1 MIDYLNGLNE
11 RQKEA
16 VLQLD
21 GPLMIVAGAGS
32 GKTKVLTTR
41 IAHLMAQGVDAFNIL
56 ALTFTN
62 KAAKEMKER
71 VEHILGNHEARNL
84 YIGTFHSVFARILRS
99 EAAKIGYPNNFTIYD
114 TDDAKSVVKTVINE
128 LNLDDKHYKPST
140 VYNRISSAKNA
151 LVGPEE
157 YKTDWHIQQEDM
169 RSNRPAIAQI
179 FDAYAKRCFK
189 NGAMDFDDL
198 LIKFYELLK
207 NFPDA
212 LSKYQRK
219 FKYIMIDEYQDTNPA
234 QYEIIKLLGAMHENV
249 CVVGD
254 DAQSIYSFR
263 GATIENILLF
273 QKDYDNVH
281 LVKLE
286 QNYRSTKNI
295 LSVANEVI
303 SNNKGQIEK
312 TLFTENTEGEKI
324 RLVRTMTDNEEGK
337 FVADTIQEQKLR
349 NHYRN
354 KDFAIL
360 YRTNAQSRAFE
371 ESLRRMAIPYIIYG
385 GISFYQRKEIKDF
398 IAYLRLI
405 VNPRDE
411 EALKRIINFP
421 ARGIG
426 KTTIDKCVLLANEK
440 NISMWE
446 VLVNA
451 QQFGFKAGTL
461 EAIDGFVTMIKS
473 FASMLTK
480 NNAYDV
486 AVHVGKQTNIV
497 KELFNDKSTEGL
509 QRYENIQELLNSIK
523 EWVDDTA
530 NRQQIDEDGIV
541 IVESSPTQTLPEGEG
556 LTNTQSRLFND
567 SNNLLDASTGEI
579 SLEAASPT
587 GGRQGVGAIDLGSY
601 LQQITLL
608 TDADDKDPNA
618 DSVKLMTIHAAKGL
632 EFECVFAAGLE
643 EMLFPNAMS
652 INTREELEEER
663 RLFYVVITRAKKK
676 LWITYA
682 NTRYKFGQIVQNEPS
697 RFLDELPEAQ
707 MDKSFAGGGMRNQ
720 GSSFGGG
727 SAFDRMKGWGNKGND
742 YSDAARAEKM
752 YGAVP
757 SSQKKTTTSS
767 LITPAR
773 NQTIEHKPTPDFV
786 ASDTSNLQEGQKVEH
801 QKFGFGIVAK
811 MEGSAHNPIATVKFE
826 LNGEKKIM
834 LNYAKLRIVE

>member
-1 MIDYLNGLNE
+1 MIDYLKGLNE

-16 VLQLD
+16 VLHIE
-21 GPLMIVAGAGS
+21 GALMIVAGAGS

-84 YIGTFHSVFARILRS
+84 YIGTFHSVFARILRG
-99 EAAKIGYPNNFTIYD
+99 EANKIGYPNNFTIYD
-114 TDDAKSVVKTVINE
+114 TDDAKSVIKTVINE
-128 LNLDDKHYKPST
+128 MNLDDKHYKPST
-140 VYNRISSAKNA
+140 VYNRISSAKNS
-151 LVGPEE
+151 LVNAEE
-157 YKTDWHIQQEDM
+157 YKNDWHIQQEDM
-169 RSNRPAIAQI
+169 RANRPAIAQI
-179 FDAYAKRCFK
+179 YDAYVKRCFK

-198 LIKFYELLK
+198 LLKFYELLK
-207 NFPDA
+207 NVPES
-212 LSKYQRK
+212 LSKYQRR

-263 GATIENILLF
+263 GATIENILQF

-281 LVKLE
+281 VVKLE

-295 LSVANEVI
+295 LNVANEVI
-303 SNNKGQIEK
+303 ANNKGQIEK
-312 TLFTENTEGEKI
+312 TLFTENSDGEKI
-324 RLVRTMTDNEEGK
+324 RLVRTITDNDEGK

-371 ESLRRMAIPYIIYG
+371 ESLRRMGIAYIIYG

-398 IAYLRLI
+398 LAYLRLI

-426 KTTIDKCVLLANEK
+426 KTTVDKCVLFANEK

-446 VLVNA
+446 VLLNA

-461 EAIDGFVTMIKS
+461 EAIDGFVTMIRS
-473 FASMLTK
+473 FNSMLQK
-480 NNAYDV
+480 NNAYEV

-530 NRQQIDEDGIV
+530 NRQQIDEDGVV
-541 IVESSPTQTLPEGEG
+541 IAEEKLFEETNNNQKELTFEAPPSQEQIKQGPVTL
-556 LTNTQSRLFND
+556 
-567 SNNLLDASTGEI
+567 
-579 SLEAASPT
+579 
-587 GGRQGVGAIDLGSY
+587 GAY

-608 TDADDKDPNA
+608 TDADEKDPDA

-697 RFLDELPEAQ
+697 RFLDELPEAFI
-707 MDKSFAGGGMRNQ
+707 DKSYAGGGMRNQ
-720 GSSFGGG
+720 GSSIGGG
-727 SAFDRMKGWGNKGND
+727 SAFERMKGWGNKGND
-742 YSDAARAEKM
+742 YDDVARAEKM
-752 YGAVP
+752 YGPAP
-757 SSQKKTTTSS
+757 SKNKTTTSS

-773 NQTIEHKPTPDFV
+773 NQTIEHKPAADFV

-801 QKFGFGIVAK
+801 QKFGFGTVTK

-834 LNYAKLRIVE
+834 LNYAKLRIIE